1 MELVRPS
8 EKYYKSYLDAIK
20 EYEQNNIDKYSFFN
34 VNKYNIFE
42 RFENYETG
50 KNLPEGYVKATYFW
64 LVDGDDFIGEISIR
78 HSLTDTLLK
87 YGGNI
92 GYAIR
97 CSHWN
102 KGLGTLM
109 LSKAIAYAKDALGL
123 SRVLITCDDDN
134 YGSARV
140 IEKNGGVL
148 QDKITNKIDG
158 VDVITRR
165 YWIEL

>member
-1 MELVRPS
+1 
-8 EKYYKSYLDAIK
+8 
-20 EYEQNNIDKYSFFN
+20 
-34 VNKYNIFE
+34 
-42 RFENYETG
+42 
-50 KNLPEGYVKATYFW
+50 
-64 LVDGDDFIGEISIR
+64 
-78 HSLTDTLLK
+78 
-87 YGGNI
+87 
-92 GYAIR
+92 
-97 CSHWN
+97 
-102 KGLGTLM
+102 M